1 MKALKQLN
9 RGIFYLFFMLIP
21 VFTLSVTMTSCEKLF
36 ELIGG
41 EEDDEDEDLDEMQMT
56 IDGKEPYF
64 KLLSEEVRIPQYMKD
79 DYDKLVVEYETNL
92 AQFCPFLIDSY
103 MKMRD
108 AQSYEKVPY
117 FIFKNMDYYASDY
130 NRAEFDFYPNA
141 NDKEVRDTILVVNP
155 FYSEEIIAKIP
166 VVQEAGEWVRVVSYE
181 ATDNTLS
188 LKLENSEKAVA
199 YGYMVLTEKAPLSIL
214 QNEAHDNDYQTF
226 RENEIHGL
234 LGTEDKTLD
243 LNVLWSDRT
252 YYIYIAAMDEDGRFT
267 GITEY
272 EAKTEP
278 EK

>member
-21 VFTLSVTMTSCEKLF
+21 AFTLSVTMTSCEKLF

-92 AQFCPFLIDSY
+92 SQFCPFLIDSY

-108 AQSYEKVPY
+108 AQYYETVPY

-166 VVQEAGEWVRVVSYE
+166 VVQEAGEWVKAVSYTE
-181 ATDNTLS
+181 TEDILT
-188 LKLENSEKAVA
+188 LKLKSSEKAVT
-199 YGYMVLTEKAPLSIL
+199 YGVLVSKSKAEMSML
-214 QNEAHDNDYQTF
+214 QNEANK
-226 RENEIHGL
+226 ENYYMFIRSDEYTLNGNEGTCNLYGL
-234 LGTEDKTLD
+234 DPNTK
-243 LNVLWSDRT
+243 
-252 YYIYIAAMDEDGRFT
+252 YYIYIAAMDMYDRFT

-272 EAKTEP
+272 EVQTKP
-278 EK
+278 

>member
-1 MKALKQLN
+1 MKALKKIN
-9 RGIFYLFFMLIP
+9 CIIFYLFFMLIP
-21 VFTLSVTMTSCEKLF
+21 AFTLSVTMTSCEKLF

-41 EEDDEDEDLDEMQMT
+41 KEDDEDEDLDEMQMT
-56 IDGKEPYF
+56 IDGKELYF

-108 AQSYEKVPY
+108 AQYYETVPY

-166 VVQEAGEWVRVVSYE
+166 VVQEAGEWVRVVSYTE
-181 ATDNTLS
+181 TADFLT
-188 LKLENSEKAVA
+188 LKLKSSEKAVT
-199 YGYMVLTEKAPLSIL
+199 YGVLVSTSKAEMSML
-214 QNEAHDNDYQTF
+214 QNEANKENYYMFIRSDEYTLNDNEGICNLY
-226 RENEIHGL
+226 GL
-234 LGTEDKTLD
+234 DPNTK
-243 LNVLWSDRT
+243 
-252 YYIYIAAMDEDGRFT
+252 YYIYIAAMDMYDRFT

-272 EAKTEP
+272 EVQTASK
-278 EK
+278 

>member
-1 MKALKQLN
+1 MKALKKIN
-9 RGIFYLFFMLIP
+9 CIIFYLFFMLMP
-21 VFTLSVTMTSCEKLF
+21 AFTLSVTMTSCEKLF

-108 AQSYEKVPY
+108 TQYYETVPY
-117 FIFKNMDYYASDY
+117 FIFKDMDYYASDY
-130 NRAEFDFYPNA
+130 NRAEFDFYPNGSTT
-141 NDKEVRDTILVVNP
+141 EMRDTILVVNP
-155 FYSEEIIAKIP
+155 FYSDEIIAKIP

-181 ATDNTLS
+181 ATDNTLT

-214 QNEAHDNDYQTF
+214 QNEAHDNDYQAF

-234 LGTEDKTLD
+234 LGTEDKILD
-243 LNVLWSDRT
+243 LNVLWSERT
-252 YYIYIAAMDEDGRFT
+252 CYIYIAAMDEYGRFT
-267 GITEY
+267 GITEF
-272 EAKTEP
+272 EAKSAL

>member
-1 MKALKQLN
+1 MPA
-9 RGIFYLFFMLIP
+9 
-21 VFTLSVTMTSCEKLF
+21 FTLSVTMTSCEKLF

-108 AQSYEKVPY
+108 AQSYETVPY
-117 FIFKNMDYYASDY
+117 FIFKDMDYYASDY
-130 NRAEFDFYPNA
+130 NRAEFDFYPNGSTT
-141 NDKEVRDTILVVNP
+141 EMRDTILVVNP

-166 VVQEAGEWVRVVSYE
+166 VVQEAGEWVRVVSYTE
-181 ATDNTLS
+181 TADFLT
-188 LKLENSEKAVA
+188 LKLKSSEKAVT
-199 YGYMVLTEKAPLSIL
+199 YGVLVSTSKAEMSML
-214 QNEAHDNDYQTF
+214 QNEANKENYYMFIRSDEYTLNDNEGICNLY
-226 RENEIHGL
+226 GL
-234 LGTEDKTLD
+234 DPNTK
-243 LNVLWSDRT
+243 
-252 YYIYIAAMDEDGRFT
+252 YYIYIAAMDMYDRFT

-272 EAKTEP
+272 EVQTASK
-278 EK
+278 

>member
-1 MKALKQLN
+1 MKALKKIN
-9 RGIFYLFFMLIP
+9 CIIFYLFFMLMP
-21 VFTLSVTMTSCEKLF
+21 AFTLSVTMTSCEKLF

-108 AQSYEKVPY
+108 AQYYETVPY

-130 NRAEFDFYPNA
+130 NRAEFDFYPNGSTT
-141 NDKEVRDTILVVNP
+141 EMRDTILVVNP
-155 FYSEEIIAKIP
+155 FYSDEIIAKIP
-166 VVQEAGEWVRVVSYE
+166 VVQEAGEWVRVVSYTE
-181 ATDNTLS
+181 TADFLT
-188 LKLENSEKAVA
+188 LKLKSSEKAVT
-199 YGYMVLTEKAPLSIL
+199 YGVLVSTSKAEMSML
-214 QNEAHDNDYQTF
+214 QNEANKENYYMFIRSDEYTLNDNEGICNLY
-226 RENEIHGL
+226 GL
-234 LGTEDKTLD
+234 DPNTK
-243 LNVLWSDRT
+243 
-252 YYIYIAAMDEDGRFT
+252 YYIYIAAMDMYDRFT

-272 EAKTEP
+272 EVQTASK
-278 EK
+278 

>member
-1 MKALKQLN
+1 MKALKKIN
-9 RGIFYLFFMLIP
+9 CIIFYLFFMLMP
-21 VFTLSVTMTSCEKLF
+21 AFTLSVTMTSCEKLF

-108 AQSYEKVPY
+108 AQSYETVPY
-117 FIFKNMDYYASDY
+117 FIFKDMDYYASDY
-130 NRAEFDFYPNA
+130 NRAEFDFYPNGSTT
-141 NDKEVRDTILVVNP
+141 EMRDTILVVNP

-166 VVQEAGEWVRVVSYE
+166 VVQEAGEWVKVVSYTE
-181 ATDNTLS
+181 TADFLT
-188 LKLENSEKAVA
+188 LKLKSSEKAVT
-199 YGYMVLTEKAPLSIL
+199 YGVLVSTSKAEMSML
-214 QNEAHDNDYQTF
+214 QNEANKENYYMFIRSDEYTLNDNEGICNLY
-226 RENEIHGL
+226 GL
-234 LGTEDKTLD
+234 DPNTK
-243 LNVLWSDRT
+243 
-252 YYIYIAAMDEDGRFT
+252 YYIYIAAMDMYDRFT

-272 EAKTEP
+272 EVQTASK
-278 EK
+278 

>member
-1 MKALKQLN
+1 MKALKKIN
-9 RGIFYLFFMLIP
+9 CIIFYLFFMLMP
-21 VFTLSVTMTSCEKLF
+21 AFTLSVTMTSCEKLF

-108 AQSYEKVPY
+108 AQYYETVPY

-181 ATDNTLS
+181 ATDNTLT

-214 QNEAHDNDYQTF
+214 QNEAHDNDYQAF

-243 LNVLWSDRT
+243 LNVLWSERI
-252 YYIYIAAMDEDGRFT
+252 YYIYIAAMDENGRFT
-267 GITEY
+267 GITEF
-272 EAKTEP
+272 EAKSAP

>member
-1 MKALKQLN
+1 MKALKKIN
-9 RGIFYLFFMLIP
+9 CIIFYLFFMLMP
-21 VFTLSVTMTSCEKLF
+21 AFTLSVTMTSCEKLF

-108 AQSYEKVPY
+108 AQYYETVPY

-130 NRAEFDFYPNA
+130 NRAEFDFYPNGSTT
-141 NDKEVRDTILVVNP
+141 EMRDTILVVNP
-155 FYSEEIIAKIP
+155 FYSDEIIAKIP
-166 VVQEAGEWVRVVSYE
+166 VVQEAGEWVKVVSYTE
-181 ATDNTLS
+181 TADFLT
-188 LKLENSEKAVA
+188 LKLKSSEKAVT
-199 YGYMVLTEKAPLSIL
+199 YGVLLSTSKAEMSML
-214 QNEAHDNDYQTF
+214 QNEANKENYYMFIRSDEYTLNDNEGICNLY
-226 RENEIHGL
+226 GL
-234 LGTEDKTLD
+234 DPNTK
-243 LNVLWSDRT
+243 
-252 YYIYIAAMDEDGRFT
+252 YYIYIAAMDMYDRFT

-272 EAKTEP
+272 EVQTASK
-278 EK
+278 